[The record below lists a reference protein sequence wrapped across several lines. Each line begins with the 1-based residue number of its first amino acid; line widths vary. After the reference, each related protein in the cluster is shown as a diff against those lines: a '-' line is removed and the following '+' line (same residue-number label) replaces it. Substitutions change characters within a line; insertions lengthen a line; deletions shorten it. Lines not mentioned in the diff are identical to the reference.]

1 MPNWKKVIVS
11 GSSAHLNHV
20 TASGNISGSGTT
32 TGSFG
37 TVETST
43 GTIPTLIGNT
53 TVRDNLTVSGQLSVT
68 GKTEISREPIQG
80 FNYLARLAEG
90 EVSASA
96 KAHTFTAT
104 AQTKSAN
111 HPYKNLGSGNGYIID
126 GVETPFL
133 YLTEGHY
140 KFDYS
145 GATSHPI
152 RFYFDAAKTTQYA
165 PSSHVSVDGNVITL
179 KIDKDS
185 PQIYI
190 TNVQVT
196 DIWVGLSTLVK
207 IL

>member
-1 MPNWKKVIVS
+1 MLKLVTIGAS
-11 GSSAHLNHV
+11 GHITASNNISASGNLISQHI

-37 TVETST
+37 TIETST

-53 TVRDNLTVSGQLSVT
+53 TFRDNLTVSGQLSVT

-126 GVETPFL
+126 GVETPL
-133 YLTEGHY
+133 KDGEVLSA
-140 KFDYS
+140 S
-145 GATSHPI
+145 GS
-152 RFYFDAAKTTQYA
+152 R
-165 PSSHVSVDGNVITL
+165 
-179 KIDKDS
+179 
-185 PQIYI
+185 
-190 TNVQVT
+190 
-196 DIWVGLSTLVK
+196 WVGTGIRTFYILAVGAISLMLFSGVSK
-207 IL
+207 ILKK